1 MFGKMNVIKT
11 KESLIVRNEIID
23 KLEKEFGFKFD
34 YGYNDLYGV
43 KGGVVRRLKG
53 GLISSEMNGR
63 SFWNMDRKEFNELFN
78 KVKGFIEN
86 LEFEGFKVEFNK
98 RIDYSWFEYKR
109 LKDNGFEGNFLD
121 YKEESLCYERTLIL
135 KIGWNV

>member
-23 KLEKEFGFKFD
+23 KLEKEFGVKFS
-34 YGYNDLYGV
+34 YGFNDLYGV

-53 GLISSEMNGR
+53 GLISSDMNGR

-78 KVKGFIEN
+78 KVKGFI
-86 LEFEGFKVEFNK
+86 V
-98 RIDYSWFEYKR
+98 RI
-109 LKDNGFEGNFLD
+109 
-121 YKEESLCYERTLIL
+121 C
-135 KIGWNV
+135 

>member
-23 KLEKEFGFKFD
+23 KLEKEFSFKFD
-34 YGYNDLYGV
+34 YGFNDLYGV

-53 GLISSEMNGR
+53 GLISSKMNGIR
-63 SFWNMDRKEFNELFN
+63 IYEMDRKEFNEVFN

-86 LEFEGFKVEFNK
+86 LEFEGFKVELNK
-98 RIDYSWFEYKR
+98 RIDYCWNEYKR

-121 YKEESLCYERTLIL
+121 YKEESLYYERTLIL